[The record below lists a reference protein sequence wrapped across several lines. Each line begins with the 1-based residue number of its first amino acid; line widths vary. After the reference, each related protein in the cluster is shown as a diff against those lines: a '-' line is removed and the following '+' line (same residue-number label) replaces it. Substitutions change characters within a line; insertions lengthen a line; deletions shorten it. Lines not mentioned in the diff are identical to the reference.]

1 MHPLLLAR
9 MMTKMRTA
17 MDRGPAVWRLSVAIN
32 RAEPVA
38 QEPARAARMRA
49 EPMALAPVAVAAKR
63 KGQAIEPVQSVLK
76 PTKMYWRVV
85 LEPLSHLMALM
96 RPFSRPARAARV

>member
-9 MMTKMRTA
+9 MMTKMRAA
-17 MDRGPAVWRLSVAIN
+17 MDRGPAVGVWRLSVAIN

-49 EPMALAPVAVAAKR
+49 EPMALEPVAVAAKR
-63 KGQAIEPVQSVLK
+63 KGQAIEPVLK
-76 PTKMYWRVV
+76 PSKMYWRVG
-85 LEPLSHLMALM
+85 LAPLSRLMALM
-96 RPFSRPARAARV
+96 GPLSRPARAARV